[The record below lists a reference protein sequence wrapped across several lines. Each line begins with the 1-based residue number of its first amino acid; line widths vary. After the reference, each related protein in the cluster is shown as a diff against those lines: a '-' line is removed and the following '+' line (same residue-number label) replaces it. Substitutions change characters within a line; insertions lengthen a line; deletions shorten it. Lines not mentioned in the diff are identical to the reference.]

1 MRRRALLL
9 GMAGAAAWPLAGTTQ
24 TRPAVPVIGFLSTGD
39 VDAAG
44 MPEVF
49 KEAMRNLG
57 YIDGQNV
64 RIAFRAGDATP
75 ASLSRLAEGLVADK
89 VDVIVAWYTPS
100 VRAAMQA
107 TSEIPIV
114 MAGAG
119 DPVAT
124 RLVASLGHPGGNV
137 TGAGS
142 FTPELTGKNIELLR
156 ELLPDARRLVAL
168 CNETDSFYRV
178 FLRQILDAASRLN
191 FDVRTLM
198 TTPTTLEADFPLIR
212 LHADALIVQPSLP
225 LQLCAP
231 LALAAKLPS
240 AAPTERFAGIGGLL
254 SYAGVVSDQL
264 RHAADYVDRILK
276 GGKPADLP
284 IQLPTRFALSINLK
298 TAKAIGVTVPQ
309 AMLARADNVIE

>member
-1 MRRRALLL
+1 MRRRALLVAI
-9 GMAGAAAWPLAGTTQ
+9 AGAAAWPLAASAQ
-24 TRPAVPVIGFLSTGD
+24 SRPVPTVGFLSTGD
-39 VDAAG
+39 VDSAG
-44 MPEVF
+44 MPESF
-49 KEAMRNLG
+49 KEAMRSRG
-57 YIDGQNV
+57 YVDGQNV

-89 VDVIVAWYTPS
+89 VDVIVAWFTPA
-100 VRAAMQA
+100 VRAAMRA

-124 RLVASLGHPGGNV
+124 GLVASLGHPGGNV

-142 FTPELTGKNIELLR
+142 FTPELTAKNIELLR

-168 CNETDSFYRV
+168 CNETDSFQRV
-178 FLRQILDAASRLN
+178 FLGQVLDAARRQN
-191 FDVRTLM
+191 FDVHTLL
-198 TTPTTLEADFPLIR
+198 TTPTQVEADFPLIR
-212 LHADALIVQPSLP
+212 LHADAVIVQPSLP

-231 LALAAKLPS
+231 LALEAKLPS
-240 AAPTERFAGIGGLL
+240 AAPTERFPVIGGLL
-254 SYAGVVSDQL
+254 AYAGVVSDQL
-264 RHAADYVDRILK
+264 QRAADYVDRILK
-276 GGKPADLP
+276 GSKPGDLP